1 MANVEARV
9 WVPVSRLAV
18 LTALL
23 ILGNLVAI
31 VPTLVALDHTSPS
44 LPYLSDAHF
53 NRFLSPPFTAV
64 SVASSMLI
72 TPIAVASYVVSR
84 QRFRAHHTHRFLCV
98 PVRLSDSG
106 HRTLSAIAVLSA
118 CLSVCLTVVSVA
130 IHATHRVHI
139 ALISVA
145 ALFSIVW
152 LFTLDISLPWPN
164 QSLQHPS
171 LSDRLCSVC
180 TSLVCIC
187 VAVSAVLAVAFSPFY
202 RNPSALAEYVFFALF
217 GLFILL
223 LAFRLRSEP
232 LYFAYMLDSDVSTE
246 NGN

>member
-1 MANVEARV
+1 MANVGVRV
-9 WVPVSRLAV
+9 WVPVSGLAV

-64 SVASSMLI
+64 SVASSML
-72 TPIAVASYVVSR
+72 TAPIAVASYVVSR
-84 QRFRAHHTHRFLCV
+84 QRFCADQTHRFLCV

-106 HRTLSAIAVLSA
+106 HRTLSAIALLSA

-139 ALISVA
+139 VLISVA

-152 LFTLDISLPWPN
+152 IFTLDISLPWRN
-164 QSLQHPS
+164 QSLQHSS
-171 LSDRLCSVC
+171 LTDQLCAFC
-180 TSLVCIC
+180 MSLVCVC
-187 VAVSAVLAVAFSPFY
+187 VVVSAVLAVAFSPFY
-202 RNPSALAEYVFFALF
+202 RNPSAIAEYAFFALF

-223 LAFRLRSEP
+223 LAVRLRSEP
-232 LYFAYMLDSDVSTE
+232 LYIAYMLDSDASTE
-246 NGN
+246 NRN